1 MAILPHPGDFVGMR
15 ASRACKGNRGDGGFI
30 PGPWKLNRLAPGR
43 EPCVPLC
50 SGADEMTE
58 SIRPTVSASAAKTL
72 LATAMETIAGIASL
86 IEEVPA

>member
-1 MAILPHPGDFVGMR
+1 
-15 ASRACKGNRGDGGFI
+15 
-30 PGPWKLNRLAPGR
+30 
-43 EPCVPLC
+43 
-50 SGADEMTE
+50 MTE